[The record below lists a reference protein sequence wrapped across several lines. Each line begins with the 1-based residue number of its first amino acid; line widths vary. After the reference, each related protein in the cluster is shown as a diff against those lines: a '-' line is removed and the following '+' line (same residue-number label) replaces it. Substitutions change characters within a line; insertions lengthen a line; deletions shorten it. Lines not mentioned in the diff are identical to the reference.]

1 MSKLGIDKYK
11 DEFHKIRVRHNLENC
26 VHVGILLL
34 ILEVIL
40 MVVDLTVYIP
50 FWSGNPSYVYLFY
63 SHIIITAVLIIW
75 LALSKS
81 IINQGSILIGKIA
94 YYSLITIVLYWG
106 VFLGLNDL
114 FISGQVSSYIIGVFG
129 IAAIIYIGPVTA
141 LFTFSMVTL
150 IFIAGLIYF
159 EKNTG
164 ILLSHIINISVV
176 GIISYTVSR
185 IRLTSLLSDF
195 LTNKELLISKTRTE
209 EAYRKLEESN
219 KKLKSEIKE
228 RLIAEEKIAHLIYY
242 DALTGI
248 YNRKKVMEDV
258 QLFLDTDEKF
268 AILFIDLDKFKEI
281 NDKYGHEAGDCVLKV
296 AAARLQSIIC
306 PSDTISRIGGDEFI
320 IILRSWDDAAYTQE
334 LAATIIKELSMVITI
349 NGNQFNIG
357 ASIGISLFPSHGADA
372 DTLIS
377 KADMAMYQ
385 VKKRGGCG
393 FFIYNES
400 KPHFVL
406 QPN

>member
-11 DEFHKIRVRHNLENC
+11 DEFHKIRVRHNLEKC
-26 VHVGILLL
+26 VEVGIIVLLL
-34 ILEVIL
+34 NLVL
-40 MVVDLTVYIP
+40 MVVDLTVYKPLRSI
-50 FWSGNPSYVYLFY
+50 NPSYIYLFY
-63 SHIIITAVLIIW
+63 SHIIMSLILIIW
-75 LALSKS
+75 LALSKA
-81 IINQGSILIGKIA
+81 IINRGSLLLGKVV
-94 YYSLITIVLYWG
+94 YYTLITIILYWG

-114 FISGQVSSYIIGVFG
+114 FISGQVSAYIIGVFG
-129 IAAIIYIGPVTA
+129 IAAIIYIGPLEA
-141 LFTFSMVTL
+141 LFTYYMATL
-150 IFIAGLIYF
+150 VFIVGLIHF
-159 EKNTG
+159 EKNMS

-258 QLFLDTDEKF
+258 QLFLGADEKF
-268 AILFIDLDKFKEI
+268 AIMFIDLDKFKEI

-306 PSDTISRIGGDEFI
+306 PGDTISRIGGDEFI

-349 NGNQFNIG
+349 NGNQFYIG